1 MSREPDA
8 PSELRARL
16 RDWFVEELSVTDP
29 DVPVAS
35 PPSAAI
41 QVSSPVRTR
50 GGWRFLGGYA
60 AVVAAVVAGL
70 VVLSQRDVERVPSV
84 LPPPPTLADRG
95 TVSVPP
101 SPAQVDVGSLLTAAC
116 ADLHDAAERLPLG
129 ADAAEVE
136 RVAAGILAAL
146 DRTDTLLSGAQGNVS
161 VDAIRDLVAELRSRV
176 ADLPSIATT
185 TDRDTLDQTVAN
197 VDLLM
202 LAVGRRMEQAGGAGC
217 ADLTTLRERQ

>member
-1 MSREPDA
+1 MSREPSA

-41 QVSSPVRTR
+41 HVSSPVRTR
-50 GGWRFLGGYA
+50 SGWWSLGGYA

-70 VVLSQRDVERVPSV
+70 VVLSQRDVERVPLEV
-84 LPPPPTLADRG
+84 PPPLTLADGG

-146 DRTDTLLSGAQGNVS
+146 DRTDILLSGAQGNVS
-161 VDAIRDLVAELRSRV
+161 VDEIRDLVAELHSRV
-176 ADLPSIATT
+176 ADLPSVATT
-185 TDRDTLDQTVAN
+185 ADRGTLDQTVAN
-197 VDLLM
+197 VDLLI
-202 LAVGRRMEQAGGAGC
+202 LAVGRQMGQAGGAGC